1 MANIDPFMV
10 SGPEYRRNWLG
21 TVVSVII
28 FIFIVCS
35 IINDGYMVYYTFK
48 KEEDWKSWPVI
59 RDFSIALIMLG
70 LIVWV
75 SVLYVQALRK
85 PLILHGADSVYNLR
99 PYRWYI
105 TIAIIKLIYNTVML
119 SIDKWYYQVK
129 VDIIVILLI
138 LPLLYL
144 PQLPIYWGWT
154 KKNDAQ
160 SKLAKVFMPFLP
172 KV

>member
-21 TVVSVII
+21 TIVTII
-28 FIFIVCS
+28 FFAFIVFGVIS
-35 IINDGYMVYYTFK
+35 DGFAIYEAYT
-48 KEEDWKSWPVI
+48 KESDWKSWPVI
-59 RDFSIALIMLG
+59 RDFADALIMFG
-70 LIVWV
+70 LTVWV

-105 TIAIIKLIYNTVML
+105 TIAVLKLIYIVIMM
-119 SIDKWYYQVK
+119 SINKWYYKEEVNY
-129 VDIIVILLI
+129 ILGLLL
-138 LPLLYL
+138 LPLFYL
-144 PQLPIYWGWT
+144 PQLPIYWAWT